1 MFAVGRS
8 QRMPARIALVGVM
21 VTGLTTLGLS
31 AATPAFAAD
40 PIAWVLVSDAAS
52 LQSALDLQ
60 INDIELAN
68 DITVSAD
75 SLTGTTAA
83 RINLDG
89 HTLTTHNVSIPL
101 KLELVSEDSSA
112 NPVPGG
118 TLSATSNTSGLAGIS
133 NSGNGQ
139 FDATG
144 VTVVATGAAGGA
156 GIGGDTGHSGGYVD
170 IESSTV
176 TATGGS
182 NAAGIGGGDGGGFGS
197 GGGPVALLNDSDI
210 TATAG
215 SHSAAIGGGNGG
227 DVGAPIYI
235 NSPGKSLS
243 LAAADASVIG
253 PGAGGV
259 FLSGAA
265 ISINSNWLLD
275 APNYFDIP
283 DGQTFSFGTNGG
295 PVATLSGTGSL
306 TGTGTL
312 FNFGAIRLAEANLA
326 TVHVGVNNFTV
337 TFNGESTA
345 VPPTQT
351 VHVYAPTLASGGV
364 TSLPPASVLK
374 GSVFLGWKLGSD
386 FSTPA
391 TIYDDIQSNGGNF
404 WATYQGVVSLG
415 VTPLTGT
422 IYSGSTQSIEMTG
435 TDGSG
440 DVGDQSPFAHLVSD
454 GEGDVVSGDTITFGK
469 AGTRTV
475 SASLPGYSLSAA
487 MTVTVTAAQ
496 LSVLTVTPSSTSVTA
511 GGSVSFG
518 VTGADVAGNSY
529 GDVTADTTLTSSD
542 GTDVI
547 DNTTH
552 TIGFTTAGSH
562 TITATDGTVTRTQ
575 QIQVNNAALASLTAT
590 AVTTAT
596 AGDVVNYSVTGADA
610 YGNSYGDVTASTT
623 LTSDVSSDVINN
635 VTHSIVMDAATVHTV
650 TLTDGAITTTHQ
662 VTVSKGAVAHLSA
675 IPTATAVVAGGSA
688 TFAVTGADA
697 YSNSFGDVT
706 GNVTLTSNVA
716 SDVINNVSHS
726 IVFTAAGTHT
736 ITATDGLASVA
747 VAIVVT
753 AAPFNHISLVPGSLT
768 AFVHHSRTYTLQR
781 QDAFGNSLGLVTSGA
796 RLRSNSTSD
805 SISGLKI
812 TFGST
817 GTHTLTATGAGKTT
831 HLAVVVSRDVAHLS
845 FSIPSVV
852 HAGRST
858 IITVSLSAGPSGSKP
873 TGTVRVYYTSRSYVN
888 VAYSSTSH
896 TSKTVTV
903 PALKKGTYSLYAR
916 YLGSSNYS
924 AISTAHVSRVFA

>member
-1 MFAVGRS
+1 MH
-8 QRMPARIALVGVM
+8 ARTALVGVM
-21 VTGLTTLGLS
+21 VTGLTALGLS

-40 PIAWVLVSDAAS
+40 PITWTVVSDEAS
-52 LQSALDLQ
+52 LQAALDLQ

-101 KLELVSEDSSA
+101 KLELVSEDSDA
-112 NPVPGG
+112 TPMPGG
-118 TLSATSNTSGLAGIS
+118 MLSATASGSTGLAGIS

-139 FDATG
+139 FVATG
-144 VTVVATGAAGGA
+144 VTVIATGSAGGA
-156 GIGGDTGHSGGYVD
+156 GIGGDTGHSGGFVD

-197 GGGPVALLNDSDI
+197 GGNPVALLNDSDI

-215 SHSAAIGGGNGG
+215 SHSAAIGGGDGG

-243 LAAADASVIG
+243 LAAADASVVG
-253 PGAGGV
+253 PGAGGA
-259 FLSGAA
+259 FLPSAA
-265 ISINSNWLLD
+265 IAIDSNWVLD

-283 DGQTFSFGTNGG
+283 SDQTFSFGINAG
-295 PVATLSGTGSL
+295 PVSTLSGTGSL

-312 FNFGAIRLAEANLA
+312 FNFGAIRLAQANFESVNTL
-326 TVHVGVNNFTV
+326 VNNWQV
-337 TFNGESTA
+337 TFNGDPTA

-374 GSVFLGWKLGSD
+374 GSVFLGWKLGD

-391 TIYDDIQSNGGNF
+391 TINDDIQSNGPNF

-422 IYSGSTQSIEMTG
+422 IFSGSTHSIEMTG
-435 TDGSG
+435 TDSSN

-475 SASLPGYSLSAA
+475 SASLSGYTLPAA
-487 MTVTVTAAQ
+487 TMTVTVTKAQ
-496 LSVLTVTPSSTSVTA
+496 LSVLTVNPSSTSVTA

-529 GDVTADTTLTSSD
+529 GDVTADTTLTSND

-562 TITATDGTVTRTQ
+562 TITATDGTVTTTQ
-575 QIQVNNAALASLTAT
+575 NIQVDKAALATLTAT

-596 AGDVVNYSVTGADA
+596 AGDIVTFSVTGADT
-610 YGNSYGDVTASTT
+610 YGNSYGDVTANTT

-635 VTHSIVMDAATVHTV
+635 VVHSIKMDAATVHTV
-650 TLTDGAITTTHQ
+650 TLTDGAITTTHE
-662 VTVSKGAVAHLSA
+662 VTVSKGVLAHLSA
-675 IPTATAVVAGGSA
+675 IPTATTVVAGGTV
-688 TFAVTGADA
+688 TFAVTGTDA
-697 YSNSFGDVT
+697 FNNSFGDVT

-716 SDVINNVSHS
+716 SDVINNTVHS
-726 IVFTAAGTHT
+726 IVLRAAGTHT
-736 ITATDGLASVA
+736 ITATDGLATVDVS
-747 VAIVVT
+747 IVVS
-753 AAPFNHISLVPGSLT
+753 AGPFNRISLLPGSLT

-796 RLRSNSTSD
+796 KLKSNSRSD

-831 HLAVVVSRDVAHLS
+831 HLAVVVSRDAAHLS
-845 FSIPSVV
+845 FSIPAVV
-852 HAGRST
+852 HAGKST
-858 IITVSLSAGPSGSKP
+858 TITVSLSAGPSGSKP
-873 TGTVRVYYTSRSYVN
+873 TGTVRIYYTSRSYVS

-896 TSKTVTV
+896 TSKTVKL
-903 PALKKGTYSLYAR
+903 PALKKGTYTLYAR

-924 AISTAHVSRVFA
+924 GISTAHVSRVFA